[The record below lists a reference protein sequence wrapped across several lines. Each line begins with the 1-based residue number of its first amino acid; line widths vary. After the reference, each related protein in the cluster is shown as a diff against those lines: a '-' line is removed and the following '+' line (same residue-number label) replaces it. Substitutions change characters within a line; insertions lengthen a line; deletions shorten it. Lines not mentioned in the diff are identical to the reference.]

1 MKKMKKGIALLC
13 LMALTIGFMVSCSKM
28 DVGYLRTTG
37 ASFTPDSLNAFH
49 NVNTMSERGLNK
61 LPFVSIR
68 IQGVAGTN
76 PINYELFGVK
86 ADNQEQ
92 AQLFMKLYKE
102 GKISVTG
109 GLIVV
114 TQEATQQL
122 ANGRYRLSLKVY
134 NQDHEVVLEDIFKV
148 VVTDDE
154 LPVE

>member
-1 MKKMKKGIALLC
+1 MKKGIALLC

-49 NVNTMSERGLNK
+49 NVDATSERGINK
-61 LPFVSIR
+61 LPFVSTR

-109 GLIVV
+109 GSDLLSHKKLRNSWQTADIV
-114 TQEATQQL
+114 
-122 ANGRYRLSLKVY
+122 SLLRCIIK
-134 NQDHEVVLEDIFKV
+134 
-148 VVTDDE
+148 TMR
-154 LPVE
+154 